1 MDIRNYATWDNYLLA
16 QCYQT
21 SGEREKVIGV
31 LEPLQHKNFFWWNL
45 HLGLAY
51 HSLEK
56 FDIARKHLDFVKN
69 FLKENHL
76 YKIKFAFTKQNHHL
90 ITYPYIIDI
99 LKTYGFED

>member
-45 HLGLAY
+45 NLGLAY
-51 HSLEK
+51 DSLKK
-56 FDIARKHLDFVKN
+56 FDIAKKHLDFVKK

-76 YKIKFAFTKQNHHL
+76 SKIKFALTSK
-90 ITYPYIIDI
+90 ISI
-99 LKTYGFED
+99 